1 MKKFTAY
8 LIAALCVVALAACS
22 SGSGE
27 GGPDYNSPDYG
38 QLTITHSSKSFDDIP
53 TFTPAADITGTITW
67 SDGVTEEWKKNATHV
82 YEGAGPYK
90 VTYDLWKAKTVQVD
104 NLGAYTEIDFS
115 KF

>member
-8 LIAALCVVALAACS
+8 LLATLCVVALAACS

-38 QLTITHSSKSFDDIP
+38 QVTITHSNRSYDKIPSFN
-53 TFTPAADITGTITW
+53 PAVDITGTITW
-67 SDGVTEEWKKNATHV
+67 SDGETEEWKQNVKHLYT
-82 YEGAGPYK
+82 GASPFK
-90 VTYDLWKAKTVQVD
+90 VTYDLWKAETVQFND
-104 NLGAYTEIDFS
+104 LTGLAEIDFS